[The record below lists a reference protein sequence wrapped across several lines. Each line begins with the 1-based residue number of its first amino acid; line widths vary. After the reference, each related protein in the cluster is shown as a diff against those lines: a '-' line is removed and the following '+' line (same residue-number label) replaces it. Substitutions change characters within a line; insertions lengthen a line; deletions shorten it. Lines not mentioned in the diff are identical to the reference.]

1 MRPDLF
7 DANICKELSKL
18 HSGVTPHSWEQT
30 QATLCHVLG
39 ENWEG
44 VLDIQEDSMIGSGCV
59 AQVYRGRI
67 IEHKNPAAD
76 SMEPENTLGR
86 GREVA
91 VKILHPGIR
100 ETMQVDLNLMRSIAQ
115 ALEWSGQWVLWLFY
129 PHTKN
134 TGNSINGSSSSS
146 SSSGSSN
153 LQSTILSPST
163 TATVASYPLRCV
175 SLLESVEEF
184 AAFMQSQLDL
194 RAEAD
199 ALQRLG

>member
-1 MRPDLF
+1 
-7 DANICKELSKL
+7 
-18 HSGVTPHSWEQT
+18 
-30 QATLCHVLG
+30 
-39 ENWEG
+39 
-44 VLDIQEDSMIGSGCV
+44 MIGSGCV

-76 SMEPENTLGR
+76 SMEPETTLGR
-86 GREVA
+86 DREVA

-134 TGNSINGSSSSS
+134 TDNSTSDSSSNNSNNSIS
-146 SSSGSSN
+146 
-153 LQSTILSPST
+153 STILSPST

>member
-30 QATLCHVLG
+30 QATLCQVLG
-39 ENWEG
+39 ENWED
-44 VLDIQEDSMIGSGCV
+44 VLDIREDSMIGSGCV
-59 AQVYRGRI
+59 AQVYRGKI

-76 SMEPENTLGR
+76 SMEPENTLR
-86 GREVA
+86 RDREVA

-100 ETMQVDLNLMRSIAQ
+100 ETMQVDLNLMRSVAQ

-134 TGNSINGSSSSS
+134 TDNSTSDSSSNN
-146 SSSGSSN
+146 SN
-153 LQSTILSPST
+153 NSVSSTILSPST

>member
-30 QATLCHVLG
+30 QATLCQVLG
-39 ENWEG
+39 ENWED
-44 VLDIQEDSMIGSGCV
+44 VLDIREDSMIGSGCV

-67 IEHKNPAAD
+67 IEHKNPAAG
-76 SMEPENTLGR
+76 SMEPETTLGR
-86 GREVA
+86 DREVA

-134 TGNSINGSSSSS
+134 TDNSTSDSSSNNSNNSIS
-146 SSSGSSN
+146 
-153 LQSTILSPST
+153 STILSPST

>member
-30 QATLCHVLG
+30 QATLCQVLG
-39 ENWEG
+39 ENWED
-44 VLDIQEDSMIGSGCV
+44 VLDIREDSMIGSGCV

-76 SMEPENTLGR
+76 SMEPETTLGR

-100 ETMQVDLNLMRSIAQ
+100 ETMHVDLNLMRSVAQ

-134 TGNSINGSSSSS
+134 TDNSTSDSSSNNSNNSIS
-146 SSSGSSN
+146 
-153 LQSTILSPST
+153 STILSPST